1 VPKQLLCWRIDVCAI
16 PFKPLI
22 LDILGASFVIQY
34 VLIYIQLLLVIY
46 ALCCYLIYQSFNRPL
61 DLCDTITS
69 SPDILPVGYPGSHTN
84 VLTLPNHH
92 GSLGPTL
99 PTSNMNA
106 RLPGSPGM
114 VLGSSLPSPSTLN
127 APSR

>member
-1 VPKQLLCWRIDVCAI
+1 VPYPSNHSFWIYLAPPLLFNTFLSCWI
-16 PFKPLI
+16 
-22 LDILGASFVIQY
+22 
-34 VLIYIQLLLVIY
+34 IY